1 MLLETCPGYDF
12 KMRYFN
18 SDGREASL
26 CGNGSRCIV
35 AYAHRLGLFLQ
46 TTRFLAADGEHQG
59 EITLQGVRVKM
70 NDVSRI
76 TVTPDY
82 FFLDTGSPHYVK
94 VVADAFLLKLNLYLI
109 IDEYDN
115 FTNTILSTYGTETYQ
130 KATHGEGFFR
140 FFFNVIKAATT
151 GSEQALKRMF
161 ITGVSPITLD
171 DVTSGF
177 NIGSNFTTDPQFN
190 GIVGFSETELRT
202 MLTYYKEEGTLKAEV
217 EDLITMMKPWYD
229 NYCFAEETLDESM
242 FNSDMVL
249 YFLSTFLRLGTPPKE
264 MIDRNI
270 RTDYNK
276 IRHLIR
282 IDRELGANF
291 SIIREIV
298 ENGRTT
304 ANINSSFP
312 ADRMVDTN
320 NFKSLLY
327 YFGLLTISGT
337 ERETLYSPSPTRR
350 YANNSTLISSTPT
363 TRPNSSRSAIRN

>member
-1 MLLETCPGYDF
+1 
-12 KMRYFN
+12 
-18 SDGREASL
+18 
-26 CGNGSRCIV
+26 
-35 AYAHRLGLFLQ
+35 
-46 TTRFLAADGEHQG
+46 
-59 EITLQGVRVKM
+59 
-70 NDVSRI
+70 
-76 TVTPDY
+76 
-82 FFLDTGSPHYVK
+82 
-94 VVADAFLLKLNLYLI
+94 
-109 IDEYDN
+109 
-115 FTNTILSTYGTETYQ
+115 
-130 KATHGEGFFR
+130 
-140 FFFNVIKAATT
+140 
-151 GSEQALKRMF
+151 MF

-276 IRHLIR
+276 LRHLIR
-282 IDRELGANF
+282 LDKRFGTNA
-291 SIIREIV
+291 SIIQEIV
-298 ENGRTT
+298 NNGETT
-304 ANINSSFP
+304 AVIKDAFP
-312 ADRMVDTN
+312 AEDIAKPD

-327 YFGLLTISGT
+327 YFGLLSIKGT
-337 ERETLYSPSPTRR
+337 KRGDTLLGVPNLTVREQLYTYLIEAYREADVFSIELYKLHDLVKDMAYDGDWKPVFEYFSSELERQSAIREFIEGEAHVKGFLLAYLGLTRTYIIYPEYEANKGYADFYMMPDLIHQPEIGFSYIVEVKYARRDASETEIEALRAEAAIQLRR
-350 YANNSTLISSTPT
+350 YAADPKVHATNGDRKLRLVTLVFKGWKL
-363 TRPNSSRSAIRN
+363 AVCEMDLA